1 MAGHLPL
8 VTTDFHVKLVE
19 EFKNSRN
26 LQTAKF
32 YDKIRTEGFEG
43 YFQRLPTNEYRMDE
57 ETGLRDSDIF
67 FYCGNE
73 MNDEYFEIHLD
84 NRLKINQV
92 YLVM

>member
-19 EFKNSRN
+19 EFKNN
-26 LQTAKF
+26 KTLQTARF
-32 YDKIRTEGFEG
+32 FDRIRIKGFEG
-43 YFQRLPTNEYRMDE
+43 YFQRLPEAYDMFE
-57 ETGLRDSDIF
+57 ETGLEDSHIF

-73 MNDEYFEIHLD
+73 MNDEYFEVHLD
-84 NRLKINQV
+84 EKLKINQV

>member
-19 EFKNSRN
+19 EFKNN
-26 LQTAKF
+26 TTLQTAKF
-32 YDKIRTEGFEG
+32 FHRIRVEGFEG
-43 YFQRLPTNEYRMDE
+43 YFQRLTKEYDMFE
-57 ETGLRDSDIF
+57 ETGLEDTHIF

-84 NRLKINQV
+84 FYLKINQV